1 MLLNIKIME
10 WKATFGKK
18 RRVGEW
24 TSGVW
29 GTSEFSPAVL
39 PGCGRV
45 ANGRFCAG
53 I

>member
-10 WKATFGKK
+10 WKATFGKE